1 MGAVY
6 IFAISRLR
14 ELTVANRRLYVLS
27 TDVGD
32 CRGPLATAL
41 PAIGDNTAAG
51 YCNLNEK
58 SSSQR
63 TLSSI

>member
-6 IFAISRLR
+6 FFAILRLR

-32 CRGPLATAL
+32 CRTTPATAL
-41 PAIGDNTAAG
+41 PATGDNTAAG
-51 YCNLNEK
+51 YCNLN
-58 SSSQR
+58 
-63 TLSSI
+63 